1 MLQVP
6 NYTLKHPKI
15 KSDPVMVA
23 ERSHGEQKSDKK
35 TASGENQR
43 AGRYWS
49 LLVAQPA
56 TPVHENQHYG
66 LDSKSTQNSI
76 FHAIT
81 HKAIKFKHT

>member
-1 MLQVP
+1 MLQVL
-6 NYTLKHPKI
+6 NYTLKHPQN
-15 KSDPVMVA
+15 KSDPVLVA
-23 ERSHGEQKSDKK
+23 ERSHGEEKSDRNSFWRKS
-35 TASGENQR
+35 AS
-43 AGRYWS
+43 WS

-66 LDSKSTQNSI
+66 LNSKSTQNSI